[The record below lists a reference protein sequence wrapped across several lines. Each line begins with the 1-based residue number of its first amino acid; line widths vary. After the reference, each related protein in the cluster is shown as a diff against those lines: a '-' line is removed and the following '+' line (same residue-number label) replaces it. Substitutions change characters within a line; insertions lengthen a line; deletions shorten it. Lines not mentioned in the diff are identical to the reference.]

1 MTIFLPPTGCY
12 LIGPSSKILSNYF
25 IFVNQV
31 NPISI
36 VYRCMHAF
44 VGGGY
49 CCIMVSE
56 PVSAQPPTYHV
67 LEFTIAN
74 SSVFTGGV
82 LRAPSHLLWNFGLLI
97 LRQSCKADRF
107 FWFMTCQ
114 EGSIPQHFF
123 SPSDSY
129 IISPFLSLSMDLI
142 ILNHLSCKCPF
153 QIDSHYHKNLSN
165 KG

>member
-1 MTIFLPPTGCY
+1 M
-12 LIGPSSKILSNYF
+12 
-25 IFVNQV
+25 
-31 NPISI
+31 
-36 VYRCMHAF
+36 A
-44 VGGGY
+44 
-49 CCIMVSE
+49 SE

-67 LEFTIAN
+67 LESTIAN
-74 SSVFTGGV
+74 SSLFTGGV

-97 LRQSCKADRF
+97 LSQSCKADRF

-114 EGSIPQHFF
+114 EGSIPQHFS

-153 QIDSHYHKNLSN
+153 QIGSHYHKNLSN